1 MGHLSHTCTEFMSGD
16 TFYRSSFK
24 LISQNYE
31 QRNNL
36 LRLINKNTYNNSTT
50 KTMKDYDPSTF
61 SFNMTKENESTEIIF
76 SFGERMSFN
85 QCRCVGVKHRV
96 NRVKLF
102 FMMFPFNYR
111 YFPQRMNFC
120 NKSQTPNK
128 IPLIILSRKHVHYEY
143 FSSLSF
149 LWFNNETLCRML
161 DITSKTKRFQKEK
174 LRMQKMSSY
183 SSDFQTLIKY

>member
-1 MGHLSHTCTEFMSGD
+1 
-16 TFYRSSFK
+16 
-24 LISQNYE
+24 
-31 QRNNL
+31 
-36 LRLINKNTYNNSTT
+36 
-50 KTMKDYDPSTF
+50 MKDYDRSTF

-76 SFGERMSFN
+76 SFRERMSFN
-85 QCRCVGVKHRV
+85 QCRCVGVEHQV

-102 FMMFPFNYR
+102 FMMFHFTYR

-161 DITSKTKRFQKEK
+161 DITSNTKRFQKEK

-183 SSDFQTLIKY
+183 SSDFQTLIKH